1 MHRQYLDKFQEALES
16 DRAMTAAQ
24 ARSLY
29 RVTAKA
35 AREAGAYVITRT
47 VKEHCNSNRN
57 HTVRFLTHDPKVAK
71 YDGNRLRHLAGTVAL
86 RQQLDVHPSRWV
98 SDAGAALA
106 TFVPD
111 AVWESESGRV
121 AVEYDAGSY
130 SRETVMEKGRAFMEF
145 EGGQVWGVASE
156 GRVPFVVATLREAG
170 VVNVRVLHAPW
181 V

>member
-1 MHRQYLDKFQEALES
+1 MHRQYLDRLEEALES

-35 AREAGAYVITRT
+35 ARAAGLHVITRT

-57 HTVRFLTHDPKVAK
+57 HTVRFITNDPKIAK
-71 YDGNRLRHLAGTVAL
+71 YDGNRLRHLAGAVAL
-86 RQQLDVHPSRWV
+86 RQQLDVHPSRWC
-98 SDAGAALA
+98 SDAGAAAA

-111 AVWESESGRV
+111 AVWESGRGRV

-130 SRETVMEKGRAFMEF
+130 SRETVFEKGRAFAEF
-145 EGGQVWGVASE
+145 EGGQVWGVASA
-156 GRVPFVVATLREAG
+156 GRLPFVREVLREAG
-170 VVNVRVLHAPW
+170 VAGVRVVHAPW